1 MADKID
7 LIRQAFPHARDMI
20 YMNHAAV
27 APLGKHVKHA
37 IEAYVAERHRTH
49 IENYFDFQH
58 IIDETLEQIG
68 RLLGTSSKNVAFAP
82 NTSYGLNI
90 LAQGLDWQPGD
101 RVIIPTCEFPA
112 NVYPFMNL
120 AVGGVE
126 VDFVQSREGAFSA
139 EDIAKVLT
147 PRTRLVSISW
157 VQFLSGFR
165 ADIEQISALCKAHN
179 VLLCVDAIQGMG
191 ALKMDVEALGIDFLS
206 TGGHKWL
213 MATQGIGFVYIAP
226 ALLDQLE
233 PAMAG
238 WLHGP
243 IDWERLTDFELAF
256 HEDARKFRLGTLNAI
271 GIAALHAS
279 LGFYFD
285 ASADWCEAQTLD
297 NAAYLRASLVQA
309 GISCYGDFQPSNQ
322 SGIVT
327 VRHQNAD
334 GLFAYLQD
342 KKIYTAVRNGL
353 LRFAPAF
360 YNTREE
366 CEQVVAAVA
375 GFRD

>member
-1 MADKID
+1 MANKID
-7 LIRQAFPHARDMI
+7 LIRQAFPHAEDMI

-27 APLGKHVKHA
+27 APLSKPVKEA
-37 IEAYVAERHRTH
+37 IEAYVGERHHTN

-58 IIDETLEQIG
+58 IIDATLEQIG
-68 RLLGTSSKNVAFAP
+68 RLVGASSRNIAFVP

-101 RVIIPTCEFPA
+101 RVVIPTCEFPA

-120 AVGGVE
+120 SARGVAVDLVQDHEGVFT
-126 VDFVQSREGAFSA
+126 V
-139 EDIAKVLT
+139 EDIEKALT
-147 PRTRLVSISW
+147 PRTRLVTISW

-165 ADIEQISALCKAHN
+165 ADVEKISALCKARGI
-179 VLLCVDAIQGMG
+179 LLCVDAIQGMG
-191 ALKMDVEALGIDFLS
+191 ALKMDVEALGIDFLA

-213 MATQGIGFVYIAP
+213 MATQGIGFVYVAP
-226 ALLDQLE
+226 ALLDSLH

-279 LGFYFD
+279 LALYFE
-285 ASADWCEAQTLD
+285 AGADWCEARTLE
-297 NAAYLRASLVQA
+297 NAAFMKASLLRA
-309 GISCYGDFQPSNQ
+309 GISCYGDIHSSNQ

-327 VRHQNAD
+327 IRHQNAD
-334 GLFAYLQD
+334 GLFAYLQNN
-342 KKIYTAVRNGL
+342 KIYGAVRNGL

-360 YNTREE
+360 YNTRGEVE
-366 CEQVVAAVA
+366 TVVSAIA

>member
-7 LIRQAFPHARDMI
+7 RIRQAFPHAEDMI

-27 APLGKHVKHA
+27 APLSKPVKEA
-37 IEAYVAERHRTH
+37 IEAYVGERHRTN

-58 IIDETLEQIG
+58 TIDATLEQIG
-68 RLLGTSSKNVAFAP
+68 RLVGCTSKNVAFVP

-90 LAQGLDWQPGD
+90 LAQGLDWQVGD
-101 RVIIPTCEFPA
+101 RIVIPACEFPA

-120 AVGGVE
+120 ADRGVH
-126 VDFVQSREGAFSA
+126 VDFVQDRDGVFTV
-139 EDIAKVLT
+139 EDIEKALT
-147 PRTRLVSISW
+147 PQTRLVSVSW

-165 ADIEQISALCKAHN
+165 ADIEKIAALCKAHD

-191 ALKMDVEALGIDFLS
+191 ALKIDVEQLGIDFLA

-226 ALLDQLE
+226 GLLDQLQ

-243 IDWERLTDFELAF
+243 IDWERLTDFDLAF

-279 LGFYFD
+279 LGLHFE
-285 ASADWCEAQTLD
+285 AGVDWCEARVLE
-297 NAAYLRASLVQA
+297 NASLLRTTLTET
-309 GISCYGDFQPSNQ
+309 GIACCGDISEENR
-322 SGIVT
+322 SGIVSF
-327 VRHQNAD
+327 RHQKAD
-334 GLFAYLQD
+334 GLFAYLQ
-342 KKIYTAVRNGL
+342 KKEIYGAVRNGL
-353 LRFAPAF
+353 VRFAPSY
-360 YNTREE
+360 YNTAEE
-366 CEQVVAAVA
+366 IETVVSAVA
-375 GFRD
+375 SFQK